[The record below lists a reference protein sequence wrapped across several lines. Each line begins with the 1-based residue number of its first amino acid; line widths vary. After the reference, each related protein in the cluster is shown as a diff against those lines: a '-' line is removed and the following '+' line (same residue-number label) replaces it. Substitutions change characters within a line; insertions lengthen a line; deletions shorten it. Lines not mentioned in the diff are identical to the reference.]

1 MTTPVTTDAEFL
13 VNTYTSSNQ
22 QSSSMAGLKNGGFIV
37 TWQSEGQDG
46 AGTGIYGQ
54 LFDATGA
61 ADGSE
66 FLINTATAND
76 QNAPAVAALADGTF
90 VVTWES
96 DVQDGSGYG
105 VYAQRFNADGTVAGS
120 EFLVNTV
127 TSEWQASPDITA
139 LNGGGFVIAW
149 ESTLQDGAA
158 NGIYAQRYTAAG
170 IADGSEF
177 LVNTTTA
184 GSQDNPS
191 ITALEGGGFLVTWSS
206 NDGSGS
212 GIYGQLYTSTGATS
226 GSEFG
231 INATTS
237 GDQYSPSSAGLTGGG
252 FVTIW
257 ESDGQD
263 GSGTG
268 IYGQRFTS
276 SGAATGSEFLV
287 NTTTSGSQGS
297 GKVIALSD
305 GGFVVTW
312 QSDDGSNNGVYGQ
325 LYDSSGVKSGA
336 QFLINTTTSSNQID
350 ANITALSEGGFVV
363 SWTSNLQ
370 DSSNYGVYAQMFSY
384 AGGEFTSGKDTVTL
398 YGPGQSVKGLG
409 GADTITGADFTGGAD
424 IINGNGGNDTLSGR
438 AGDDR
443 LKGGKGNDTIEGGKG
458 DDTLNGGA
466 GVDTASY
473 ETATS
478 GVAVSLALQGTSQ
491 NTLGAGFDTLVKFE
505 NLLGSAFADNLN
517 GNDAA
522 NQLEGGIGSDTLTG
536 KKGNDKLYGDN
547 GRDILKG
554 GKGKDKLYGGKGDD
568 ELYGGKGDDKL
579 YGGKGDDELYGGKG
593 DDKLTGNGGKDVFV
607 FKKKE
612 GSDTIT
618 DFQNGKD
625 KIDLSAFN
633 FSSKSAAL
641 AKFYEIGSAG
651 DNKLGFDFKGTE
663 IIVKGIDMVDLNG
676 ADLII

>member
-13 VNTYTSSNQ
+13 VNTYTTSNQ
-22 QSSSMAGLKNGGFIV
+22 QTSSLAGLENGGFII

-46 AGTGIYGQ
+46 AGTEIYGQ
-54 LFDATGA
+54 LYDAAGA

-66 FLINTATAND
+66 FLINTTTAND
-76 QNAPAVAALADGTF
+76 QNAPAVAALADGSF

-96 DVQDGSGYG
+96 DVQDGSDYG

-120 EFLVNTV
+120 EFLVNTY
-127 TSEWQASPDITA
+127 TSDGQASPQITA
-139 LNGGGFVIAW
+139 LKGGGFVVTW
-149 ESTLQDGAA
+149 ESALQDGSV
-158 NGIYAQRYTAAG
+158 NGIYAQRYDAAG
-170 IADGSEF
+170 VAAGSEF
-177 LVNTTTA
+177 LVNTTTT
-184 GSQDNPS
+184 GSQDSPS
-191 ITALEGGGFLVTWSS
+191 ITALDSGGFLVTWSGS
-206 NDGSGS
+206 DGSGS
-212 GIYGQLYTSTGATS
+212 GINGQLYTSTGVAS
-226 GSEFG
+226 GSEFV

-237 GDQYSPSSAGLTGGG
+237 GDQYIPSTAGLSGGG

-263 GSGTG
+263 GSGAG
-268 IYGQRFTS
+268 IYGQRYTS
-276 SGAATGSEFLV
+276 AGVATGSEFLV
-287 NTTTSGSQGS
+287 NTTTSGSQRS
-297 GKVIALSD
+297 GKVTALDD

-363 SWTSNLQ
+363 SWTSDLQ
-370 DSSNYGVYAQMFSY
+370 DGANNGVYAQMFSY

-409 GADTITGADFTGGAD
+409 GADTITGADFAGGAD

-458 DDTLNGGA
+458 DDTLNGGT

-478 GVAVSLALQGTSQ
+478 GVAVSLALGTSQ
-491 NTLGAGFDTLVKFE
+491 NTLGAGLDTLAKFE

-517 GNDAA
+517 GDDTA
-522 NQLEGGIGSDTLTG
+522 NQLEGGTGSDTLSG
-536 KKGNDKLYGDN
+536 NKGNDKLYGDN
-547 GRDILKG
+547 GRDTVKG
-554 GKGKDKLYGGKGDD
+554 GKGKDKLFGGKGDD
-568 ELYGGKGDDKL
+568 ELYGGKGNDTL
-579 YGGKGDDELYGGKG
+579 A
-593 DDKLTGNGGKDVFV
+593 GNAGKDVFV
-607 FKKKE
+607 FKKKG

-633 FSSKSAAL
+633 FASKSAAL

-651 DNKLGFDFKGTE
+651 DNKLGFDFKGTD
-663 IIVKGIDMVDLNG
+663 IVIKGIDMGDLNG
-676 ADLII
+676 ADILI